1 VKNYSFVFT
10 QFHDE
15 FGDRLADSITPDEI
29 LSFLTKL
36 TDGTKQTTKRNRYS
50 SLKAFFNYI
59 KNSIDPNFQNPC
71 DTPILRKIFK
81 DRKAPPWPI
90 FEKELID
97 EIIFKTTNPRNRIML
112 ELMARGGMRV
122 GEVLKIRPIDV
133 HDRKIILPD
142 PKSGKESE
150 VVFIPQKVA
159 DRLKEYIKEKG
170 IEPDQRIF
178 PITYNAARV
187 MVKKAG
193 KMVGVKLR
201 PHDLRRFCATYAS
214 RAGTPIEIISK
225 ILLRHVHLS
234 TTQRYLGKISDTEAL
249 KWIENLYG

>member
-1 VKNYSFVFT
+1 MKNYEFVFT
-10 QFHDE
+10 QFQDE
-15 FGDRLADSITPDEI
+15 FGERLADSITPDEI

-36 TDGTKQTTKRNRYS
+36 TGGTKQSTKRNRYS

-59 KNSIDPNFQNPC
+59 KNSIDPNLQNPC

-81 DRKAPPWPI
+81 ERKSPPWPI

-112 ELMARGGMRV
+112 ELMARGGMRI

-133 HDRKIILPD
+133 HDRKITLPD

-159 DRLKEYIKEKG
+159 DRLKDYIKEKG
-170 IEPDQRIF
+170 IKPEQRIF

-193 KMVGVKLR
+193 KAVGIHLR

-214 RAGTPIEIISK
+214 RAGTPIMIISN

-234 TTQRYLGKISDTEAL
+234 TTKLFNYVSSKF
-249 KWIENLYG
+249 

>member
-1 VKNYSFVFT
+1 VKNYEFVFT
-10 QFHDE
+10 HFQDE
-15 FGDRLADSITPDEI
+15 FGERLADSITSDEI

-36 TDGTKQTTKRNRYS
+36 TGGTKQSTKRNRYS

-59 KNSIDPNFQNPC
+59 KNSIDPNLQNPC

-81 DRKAPPWPI
+81 ERKSPPWPI
-90 FEKELID
+90 FDKELID

-122 GEVLKIRPIDV
+122 GKVLKIRPIDIQ
-133 HDRKIILPD
+133 DRKITLPD

-159 DRLKEYIKEKG
+159 DRLKDYIKDKG
-170 IEPDQRIF
+170 IAPDQRIF
-178 PITYNAARV
+178 PITYTAARV
-187 MVKKAG
+187 MVSKAG
-193 KMVGVKLR
+193 KMVGVNLR
-201 PHDLRRFCATYAS
+201 PHDLRRFCATFAS
-214 RAGTPIEIISK
+214 RAGTPIEIVSK
-225 ILLRHVHLS
+225 ILLRHSHLS

>member
-1 VKNYSFVFT
+1 VKNYEFVFT
-10 QFHDE
+10 QFQDG

-97 EIIFKTTNPRNRIML
+97 EIHFQNDQSTQSHHARINGPWRQ
-112 ELMARGGMRV
+112 ARRRG
-122 GEVLKIRPIDV
+122 
-133 HDRKIILPD
+133 
-142 PKSGKESE
+142 SE
-150 VVFIPQKVA
+150 NQA
-159 DRLKEYIKEKG
+159 
-170 IEPDQRIF
+170 
-178 PITYNAARV
+178 
-187 MVKKAG
+187 
-193 KMVGVKLR
+193 
-201 PHDLRRFCATYAS
+201 H
-214 RAGTPIEIISK
+214 
-225 ILLRHVHLS
+225 
-234 TTQRYLGKISDTEAL
+234 
-249 KWIENLYG
+249 

>member
-1 VKNYSFVFT
+1 MKNYEFVFT
-10 QFHDE
+10 QFQDE
-15 FGDRLADSITPDEI
+15 FGERLADSITPDEI

-36 TDGTKQTTKRNRYS
+36 TDGTKQSTKRNRYS

-133 HDRKIILPD
+133 HDRKITLPD

-159 DRLKEYIKEKG
+159 DRLKDYIKEKG
-170 IEPDQRIF
+170 IEPEQRIF

-187 MVKKAG
+187 MVKKAV
-193 KMVGVKLR
+193 KAVGIHLR

-234 TTQRYLGKISDTEAL
+234 TTKSFNYVPSKF
-249 KWIENLYG
+249 